1 MGTNIGTKCHLIK
14 FNSIVILAIE
24 GSVEVN
30 RV

>member
-1 MGTNIGTKCHLIK
+1 MGINIETKYHLIK
-14 FNSIVILAIE
+14 FNSIVIVLIV